1 MPAPVRQEPFIC
13 PKCGGVTPADK
24 VRRLEGKQYCDLC
37 FWKLVY
43 ERRDQNEADKRR

>member
-1 MPAPVRQEPFIC
+1 
-13 PKCGGVTPADK
+13 